1 MALKY
6 LYFFIQVLLGM
17 GLKLILVIIKFEQV
31 KCTYIQLWNTKLMV
45 CNVIGHYLVFVH
57 K

>member
-45 CNVIGHYLVFVH
+45 CNVIRHYLVFVH